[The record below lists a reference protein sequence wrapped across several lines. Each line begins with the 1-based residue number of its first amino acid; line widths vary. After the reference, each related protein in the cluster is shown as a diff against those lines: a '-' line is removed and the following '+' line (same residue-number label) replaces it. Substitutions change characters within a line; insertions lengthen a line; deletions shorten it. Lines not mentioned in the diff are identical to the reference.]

1 VQLYVHTLE
10 IYVLNV
16 EIYIYDV
23 LESMCV
29 SEIDLDE
36 DYGDDDGRDF
46 SQCSG
51 ARYSRMYVLHVSE
64 SMCV

>member
-1 VQLYVHTLE
+1 MQLYVHTLE

>member
-1 VQLYVHTLE
+1 MYIIWKSMYLMWKF
-10 IYVLNV
+10 IYTMWL
-16 EIYIYDV
+16 
-23 LESMCV
+23 SQCV